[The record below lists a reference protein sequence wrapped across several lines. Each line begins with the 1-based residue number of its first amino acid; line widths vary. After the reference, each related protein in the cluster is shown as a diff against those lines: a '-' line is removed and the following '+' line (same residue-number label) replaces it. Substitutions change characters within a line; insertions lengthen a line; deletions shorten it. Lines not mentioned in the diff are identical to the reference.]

1 MGYRQEALN
10 TWNANM
16 WEGGKEEWVQDQC
29 ELCTKI
35 LRQSTLTNLLE
46 RKTEYKFT
54 FRKTPLEDDQRWSVP
69 APLKTSIH
77 QIHRS
82 HRKQKCVCVGGG
94 GDGQRPLHAS
104 VAVLFVRWG
113 LRNIKLGFNLLE
125 VHKLQDGMNEW
136 QMLKSQT
143 YAIKN
148 NKSMFKKSSLNK
160 TKQNQKNKKKEN
172 FKTSWAFGSH
182 TLALGHG
189 FLWPRDVRAVLSKQT
204 LQTFIRPAE

>member
-1 MGYRQEALN
+1 MTRDDLSQLPWKQVSTKYTEVTGN
-10 TWNANM
+10 KSV
-16 WEGGKEEWVQDQC
+16 GGK
-29 ELCTKI
+29 
-35 LRQSTLTNLLE
+35 
-46 RKTEYKFT
+46 
-54 FRKTPLEDDQRWSVP
+54 
-69 APLKTSIH
+69 
-77 QIHRS
+77 
-82 HRKQKCVCVGGG
+82 
-94 GDGQRPLHAS
+94 QRPLHAS
-104 VAVLFVRWG
+104 VAILFVRWG

-148 NKSMFKKSSLNK
+148 NKPMFKKSSLNK